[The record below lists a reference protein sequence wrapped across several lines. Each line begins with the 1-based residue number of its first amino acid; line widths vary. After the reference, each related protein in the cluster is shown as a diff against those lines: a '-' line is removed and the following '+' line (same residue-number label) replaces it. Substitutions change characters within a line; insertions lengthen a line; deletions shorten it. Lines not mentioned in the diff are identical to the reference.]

1 MITNFAWDVPN
12 VDPSVSILV
21 VESESSLKRHHAL
34 RRLHNHGSRDASA
47 SMPVIHYIL
56 PGIDARRFSS
66 DTVPAFVPPGC
77 TWRQVSRLVQEKLPA
92 VFVEMAALVYAAR
105 PQSRFVMVYIRT
117 LRLLDRISTNRTLHF
132 RLEMDRNESFWST
145 WSS

>member
-1 MITNFAWDVPN
+1 MRGGSHLILCLRLCLPAARATLLDATNNP
-12 VDPSVSILV
+12 
-21 VESESSLKRHHAL
+21 
-34 RRLHNHGSRDASA
+34 
-47 SMPVIHYIL
+47 IL
-56 PGIDARRFSS
+56 PVVSSSGGYAASYDYRARVHSFI
-66 DTVPAFVPPGC
+66 TH

-92 VFVEMAALVYAAR
+92 VFVEMAALVYADR
-105 PQSRFVMVYIRT
+105 PQSRFVMVYFRT